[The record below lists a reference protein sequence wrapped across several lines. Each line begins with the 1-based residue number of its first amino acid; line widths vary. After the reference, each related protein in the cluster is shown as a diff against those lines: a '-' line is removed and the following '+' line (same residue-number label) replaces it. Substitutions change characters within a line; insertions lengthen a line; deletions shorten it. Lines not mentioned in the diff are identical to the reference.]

1 MAEPEIRLFP
11 CAHCNGSGTC
21 ATGESGCSCNAC
33 ARAAKEKRGS
43 HGLFCGVCK
52 GVGVAE
58 LQSDSFRRTIV
69 PGLALVIVLIGFLLI
84 LFAASTNNPHFTA
97 ILPFC
102 SGMIGVVTGYYFAG
116 KHGTI

>member
-1 MAEPEIRLFP
+1 M
-11 CAHCNGSGTC
+11 
-21 ATGESGCSCNAC
+21 
-33 ARAAKEKRGS
+33 
-43 HGLFCGVCK
+43 CK

-84 LFAASTNNPHFTA
+84 FFAASTNNQHFAA